1 MILIINNHTTIWE
14 DHMLRKNH
22 TIGIRVD
29 ELTVS
34 LPSDAATIFNISKS
48 EVLRNALTATYGT
61 SVYSYKNNNN
71 ETIPH
76 HA

>member
-22 TIGIRVD
+22 TIGIRAD

-34 LPSDAATIFNISKS
+34 LLADAATIFNISKS
-48 EVLRNALTATYGT
+48 EVLRNALTVTYDT